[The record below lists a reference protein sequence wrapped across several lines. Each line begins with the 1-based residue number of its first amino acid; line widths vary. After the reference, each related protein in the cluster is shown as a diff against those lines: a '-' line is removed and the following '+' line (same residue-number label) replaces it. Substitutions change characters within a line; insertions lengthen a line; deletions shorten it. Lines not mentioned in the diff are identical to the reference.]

1 MSLNRK
7 NGLKEIIFVAS
18 STLLLLSAANTVF
31 ADQNSFT
38 TDESENNLST
48 EVISQQKDIQITK
61 ADTANN
67 SSVIESTS
75 AAPTTN
81 KQNVPQATTTANNAA
96 ALKADNFNIGDPNFP
111 RVDTVDLASYNSY
124 LTQSDYNALRNQ
136 GVKTAIVK
144 LTEGT
149 SYRNPAAASEIQGAR
164 NAGLNIAVYHFA
176 WFTNAAEASGEANY
190 FLNAIRR
197 FGLDTNTVVIA
208 DMESS
213 AVLNGN
219 GANNLNAFWNTL
231 RANGYNNDVVY
242 TSLNYDQN
250 YGFSN
255 TVGKKKTWI
264 AQYPYYPRV
273 NNLQHQEYGAWQF
286 SSTAY
291 INGKG
296 PIDASIDYNG
306 IFDADRYEEKYENG
320 SWHLYING
328 KMQTGFHRLPDGRV
342 LYYNEN
348 GQLQNGLTKAGDGHT
363 YYFST
368 TNGDMYRGE
377 KYMDGNWYYFDIN
390 NGQMATGFTKL
401 PDGRTIYYDNDGHI
415 VNGGKNINGKE
426 YYFSKEDGH
435 LVTNSLVYDSES
447 HLIKY
452 YGEDGRLQHGIVSID
467 GENWNFR
474 DSDGALKVSTPSTL
488 IIEGMKYE
496 IMPSG
501 EIKVY

>member
-67 SSVIESTS
+67 SSVVESTS

-149 SYRNPAAASEIQGAR
+149 SYRNPAASEIQGAR